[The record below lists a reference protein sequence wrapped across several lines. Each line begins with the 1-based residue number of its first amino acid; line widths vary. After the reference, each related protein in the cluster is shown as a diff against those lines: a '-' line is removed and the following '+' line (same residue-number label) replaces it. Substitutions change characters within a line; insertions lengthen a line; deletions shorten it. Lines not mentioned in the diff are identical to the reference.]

1 MKTVRCATAMI
12 KALEAVGTEIAFGY
26 NGHGNWALL
35 DAIEFESNIRG
46 VAARGE
52 DQAVHLA
59 DGYARANKGK
69 IPVVCTSVGPGNMN
83 IAPALFSVPLRTYV
97 AATFLGILPGTFA
110 YAYLGSGIDSVI
122 EAAEE
127 CPGECIFIEV
137 DA

>member
-83 IAPALFSVPLRTYV
+83 IAPALANAFFESSPMIVLAGGGSTHWLDRG
-97 AATFLGILPGTFA
+97 GI
-110 YAYLGSGIDSVI
+110 
-122 EAAEE
+122 E
-127 CPGECIFIEV
+127 
-137 DA
+137 